1 MSQKNVSGYN
11 GYPLPVGAVIPTFA
25 INATEGYLLCDGAT
39 YLTADYPQLAS
50 VLQVIYGGVLGLNF
64 AVPNLVNQ
72 FVEGSA
78 TNANVITPASAG
90 ALAIDFTLIEANIPS
105 FVTNTSANFVGGG
118 TTDLHN
124 IITSNSS
131 QATTGGSPT
140 STFLEGVGPTAST
153 PPTVNISGVVSTGY
167 LGTNA
172 PVSAPVVGS
181 PLPAGYS
188 VRYLIKADYPF

>member
-1 MSQKNVSGYN
+1 MSQKNVSGFR

-25 INATEGYLLCDGAT
+25 LTATAGFLLCDGAS
-39 YLTADYPQLAS
+39 YFISDYPQLAS
-50 VLQVIYGGVLGLNF
+50 VLGTIYGGSAGIF
-64 AVPNLVNQ
+64 QVPNLVNQ

-90 ALAIDFTLIEANIPS
+90 ALAIDFTLTETNIPS
-105 FVTNTSANFVGGG
+105 FVTNTSANFSGGG
-118 TTDLHN
+118 TTDSHA

-153 PPTVNISGVVSTGY
+153 PPSVNITGVVSTGY

>member
-1 MSQKNVSGYN
+1 MSQKNVSGFR

-25 INATEGYLLCDGAT
+25 ITATEGFLLCDGAS
-39 YLTADYPQLAS
+39 YFISDYPVLAS
-50 VLQVIYGGVLGLNF
+50 VLGTIYGGSAGIF
-64 AVPNLVNQ
+64 QVPNLVNQ
-72 FVEGSA
+72 LVEGSA
-78 TNANVITPASAG
+78 INANVITPPSAG
-90 ALAIDFTLIEANIPS
+90 ALAIDFTLTESNIPS

-140 STFLEGVGPTAST
+140 STFLEGVGATAST
-153 PPTVNISGVVSTGY
+153 PPSVNLSSTVVSGY
-167 LGTNA
+167 VGTNA